1 MVKLKHF
8 PLITLCAANNTAT
21 AAGFQLALTCD
32 LILASQSAMFGI
44 PGMKRGLFP
53 STPLVQ
59 LERSLKSPCL
69 IKDITLV
76 GDMMTANEAFQH
88 GLVNKVVPEDQ
99 FES

>member
-1 MVKLKHF
+1 
-8 PLITLCAANNTAT
+8 
-21 AAGFQLALTCD
+21 
-32 LILASQSAMFGI
+32 
-44 PGMKRGLFP
+44 MKRGLFP